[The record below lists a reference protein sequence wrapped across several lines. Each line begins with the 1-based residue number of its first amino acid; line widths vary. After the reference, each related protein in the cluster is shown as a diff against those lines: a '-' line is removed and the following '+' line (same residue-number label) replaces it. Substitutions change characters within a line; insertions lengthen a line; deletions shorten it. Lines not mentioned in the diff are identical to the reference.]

1 MNAAVQGKVKRKK
14 LNSYKKAQRNT
25 AILFLIPNFLGF
37 MVFIVYPVLKS
48 LYISFSTGMGWETRN
63 LSVFRTISDYF
74 RTVRSGFLF
83 LTIFIIQS

>member
-37 MVFIVYPVLKS
+37 MV
-48 LYISFSTGMGWETRN
+48 
-63 LSVFRTISDYF
+63 
-74 RTVRSGFLF
+74 
-83 LTIFIIQS
+83 